1 MSAIPLDGF
10 PPAFFP
16 RCPKCDSG
24 SLHFQRTK
32 HPFMWGKT
40 DLQFSCFTC
49 GLVKYGEPAIR
60 QAFEGALAK
69 WERQWKEEV
78 AFQVSVDKERAE
90 RVAREV
96 ETTRLRREQ
105 EARQQVEVEAK
116 RAKEA
121 KEAARTAREQK
132 KVQAQEEAARKVRE
146 EQERIVRERDAA
158 LLAREQEL
166 ARERAARWAEIEV
179 MRKRDAERQA
189 NLQRELKRERDTRY
203 REKKRAAR
211 LSLSPVAV
219 LPAPVSQPAAPVVVE
234 VEVGVVEEVGSVSL
248 PMCAWT
254 GCANHA
260 TPTSKYCSRTCSN
273 NNARA
278 RYAARR
284 AELPAPAPE
293 AKGEVANAELRKEVL
308 ARKARYEA
316 RTTTESV

>member
-1 MSAIPLDGF
+1 MPAIPLDGF

-69 WERQWKEEV
+69 WHRQGQQEA
-78 AFQVSVDKERAE
+78 AFQVSLDKERAE

-121 KEAARTAREQK
+121 KEAARLAREQK
-132 KVQAQEEAARKVRE
+132 KVQAQEEAERK
-146 EQERIVRERDAA
+146 VRERDAA

-203 REKKRAAR
+203 REKKRGGLAA
-211 LSLSPVAV
+211 SPVAV
-219 LPAPVSQPAAPVVVE
+219 LPASAPALTPVQVAVE
-234 VEVGVVEEVGSVSL
+234 TSVTLSETL
-248 PMCAWT
+248 SATKNCAWH
-254 GCANHA
+254 GCANEA
-260 TPTSKYCSRTCSN
+260 RVNSIYCSRTCN
-273 NNARA
+273 NHNAHARA
-278 RYAARR
+278 RAHARAGLAATK
-284 AELPAPAPE
+284 
-293 AKGEVANAELRKEVL
+293 AKDAKKATGQLRKEVL